1 MYSQEAAKQDSR
13 GGLYLRPHNCTP
25 AGAEKGVSGI
35 QEGPVC
41 LNKVLCIPGLNP
53 WVVQADLE
61 LLIFLSPS
69 PDCWDYMPTP
79 PCPVYTGLRI
89 KPRDSCKKFDQINYT
104 TLALEFRVF
113 VCFFVVRYTETK
125 LGSMVSFHTG
135 TLPLPQSPGCWNYRN
150 PPTPTSG
157 VHFTFKVKSVKVC
170 GKDGSMEER
179 QGRL

>member
-1 MYSQEAAKQDSR
+1 M
-13 GGLYLRPHNCTP
+13 
-25 AGAEKGVSGI
+25 
-35 QEGPVC
+35 
-41 LNKVLCIPGLNP
+41 NP

-79 PCPVYTGLRI
+79 PGPVYTGLRI

-125 LGSMVSFHTG
+125 LGSMAQVAFTLVLSPCPNLLDAGITG
-135 TLPLPQSPGCWNYRN
+135 IHS
-150 PPTPTSG
+150 PTSG